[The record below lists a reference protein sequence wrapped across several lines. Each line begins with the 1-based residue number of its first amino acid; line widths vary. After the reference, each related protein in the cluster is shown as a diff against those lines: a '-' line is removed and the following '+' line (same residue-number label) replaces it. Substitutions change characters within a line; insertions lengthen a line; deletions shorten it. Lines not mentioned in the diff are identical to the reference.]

1 MNVCHTHSLHLLN
14 YTTEETFLAY
24 ALLYFILPDS
34 FTEHNQLD
42 QGSVPEFKTMK
53 TVEGD
58 LMGGFGLETLSND
71 ALSPTKTEHTNET
84 QNLTRLIIFCGIFK
98 QQWKQVERE
107 MGARE
112 LCCVLRK
119 GDF

>member
-1 MNVCHTHSLHLLN
+1 MNVCHTYSLHLLN
-14 YTTEETFLAY
+14 YTTEEPFLAY
-24 ALLYFILPDS
+24 ALLYFILQDS

-71 ALSPTKTEHTNET
+71 ALSPTKTEHTKAKPNET
-84 QNLTRLIIFCGIFK
+84 HHIL
-98 QQWKQVERE
+98 
-107 MGARE
+107 
-112 LCCVLRK
+112 
-119 GDF
+119 GDFQTAVETSGKRNGS